1 MMDKSLNITNGPRQ
15 SNFELLRI
23 LAMLFVLVVHSDF
36 SSLGAPDRLDFIN
49 APEESI
55 SKTIFEALSIGC
67 VNLFI
72 LISGWFGIRPSVKGF
87 FNFIFQ
93 CAYYM
98 IGIYLLSLII
108 GKAHFSITG
117 VLECLALTSSNWF
130 IKAYIGL
137 YILSPILNSFARSAT
152 LKQHCVV
159 LIAFY
164 IFQTIFG
171 ITNAAQFIDFGYSTF
186 SFIGLY
192 LLANLLRRIIS
203 EPEKCAIKIQAVN
216 RLKWGVIYLLSALC
230 CAVTY
235 YIFAKRE
242 ISLQVFNYI
251 NPFVVIGSAALLILF
266 SSVKIKHSKIIN
278 FISASSFAV
287 YLLHTNPI
295 YFRHFSSLR

>member
-67 VNLFI
+67 VNLYI

-192 LLANLLRRIIS
+192 LLANLLRCIIS
-203 EPEKCAIKIQAVN
+203 EPEKCAIKI
-216 RLKWGVIYLLSALC
+216 RLLSFEMGGGNLFIISTLLC
-230 CAVTY
+230 CDILY
-235 YIFAKRE
+235 FCKKRNIFAGFQ
-242 ISLQVFNYI
+242 LY
-251 NPFVVIGSAALLILF
+251 
-266 SSVKIKHSKIIN
+266 
-278 FISASSFAV
+278 
-287 YLLHTNPI
+287 
-295 YFRHFSSLR
+295 